1 MGLAPVLQLSKKEP
15 ELQEVLSSAHDPLLI
30 HQADGPVTA
39 LAYNWRAA
47 RLAFCVGGWVHELA
61 ANRNERVFRQG
72 FSASTLVRYDCEGR
86 LLGSAGTAQPLVRML
101 EDGSASEPIATAYK
115 GEPLEDIRGIVAH
128 SSGMLHCSDAR
139 AGGRPSRIYLING
152 ESKDIVSVSESIGSP
167 GSLCYSQDERYLYV
181 AEPKSSRIMR
191 LTILPSGELQY
202 RCLFAEVSGS
212 AHADG
217 ELAVDSRG
225 QLFWG
230 CGEGVH
236 VFDRGGKHLGTLA
249 TDKSCAALCFAGRD
263 LKTLVF
269 AEQSRIWSLRVAQAG
284 ARPVV

>member
-1 MGLAPVLQLSKKEP
+1 VLQLSKKEP
-15 ELQEVLSSAHDPLLI
+15 ELEEIVASRADPVLV

-39 LAYNWRAA
+39 LSYNWRAA
-47 RLAFCVGGWVHELA
+47 RLAFCVGGWVHELSG
-61 ANRNERVFRQG
+61 NRNERVFRAG
-72 FSASTLVRYDCEGR
+72 FSGSTLVRYDCEGR
-86 LLGSAGTAQPLVRML
+86 LLGSAGTQQPLVRML
-101 EDGSASEPIATAYK
+101 EDGSSPEPIATAYK
-115 GEPLEDIRGIVAH
+115 GEPLEDVRGITAH

-139 AGGRPSRIYLING
+139 AAGRPGRIYLING
-152 ESKDIVSVSESIGSP
+152 ESKDIVSVSEALQSP
-167 GSLCYSQDERYLYV
+167 GPLCYSEDERHLNV

-191 LTILPSGELQY
+191 LTILHSGELQY
-202 RCLFAEVSGS
+202 RCLFAEAPGE

-217 ELAVDSRG
+217 ELTVDSRG

-249 TDKSCAALCFAGRD
+249 MDKSCSALCFAGRD
-263 LKTLVF
+263 LKTLLF
-269 AEQSRIWSLRVAQAG
+269 AERSRIWSLRLAHAG

>member
-1 MGLAPVLQLSKKEP
+1 VQLSKKEP
-15 ELQEVLSSAHDPLLI
+15 ELEEVVSARHDPVLI
-30 HQADGPVTA
+30 HQAGGPVTA

-47 RLAFCVGGWVHELA
+47 RLAFCVNGWVHELA
-61 ANRNERVFRQG
+61 GNRNERVFRQG

-86 LLGSAGTAQPLVRML
+86 LLGSDGGEHSLVRML
-101 EDGSASEPIATAYK
+101 EDGSARELIASAYK
-115 GEPLEDIRGIVAH
+115 GEPLEDIRGIVGH

-152 ESKDIVSVSESIGSP
+152 ESKDIVAVSEAIRSP
-167 GSLCYSQDERYLYV
+167 GSLCYSPDERYLYV
-181 AEPKSSRIMR
+181 AEPQRSRIMG

-212 AHADG
+212 THADG

-225 QLFWG
+225 HLFWG

-236 VFDRGGKHLGTLA
+236 VFDRGGKHLGTVA
-249 TDKSCAALCFAGRD
+249 TDKNCAALCFAGRD
-263 LKTLVF
+263 LKTLLF
-269 AEQSRIWSLRVAQAG
+269 AEQSRIWSLRVAIPG